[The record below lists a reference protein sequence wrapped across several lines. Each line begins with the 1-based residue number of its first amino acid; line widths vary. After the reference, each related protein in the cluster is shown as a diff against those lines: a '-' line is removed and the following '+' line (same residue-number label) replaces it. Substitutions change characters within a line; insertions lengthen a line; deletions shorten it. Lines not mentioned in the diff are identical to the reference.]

1 MKADVQYNDFKGTA
15 AADISDHRTL
25 QDFLNSKKV
34 DITKYE
40 SFGATFYSGY
50 SDFFDASIIC
60 RDLEK
65 STSEK
70 SHIVEFHFEVT
81 KDEFFEFFKRFN
93 VVIHEEHDKDSNKE
107 PDESIRMYNDENTE
121 DK

>member
-25 QDFLNSKKV
+25 QDLLILKKV
-34 DITKYE
+34 DIEKYE

-50 SDFFDASIIC
+50 SDYFDASVIC

-65 STSEK
+65 STQEK
-70 SHIVEFHFEVT
+70 SHIVEFHFEIT

-93 VVIHEEHDKDSNKE
+93 VVIHEAHDKDSDKE
-107 PDESIRMYNDENTE
+107 PDESIRMYEGENDESE
-121 DK
+121 

>member
-34 DITKYE
+34 DIAKYE

-50 SDFFDASIIC
+50 NDYFDASIIC

-65 STSEK
+65 STDQK

-93 VVIHEEHDKDSNKE
+93 VVIYEEHDNDSNKE
-107 PDESIRMYNDENTE
+107 PDEIIRMYDDENTE
-121 DK
+121 HE